1 MFIFFVSIFS
11 ITLIRLEDEKFEKI
25 NFSFL
30 AFIKKLKGKDF
41 VYLTTALIIS
51 VIADY
56 YLFKLDAISRKNN
69 SGSVSVEWIHGIIF
83 LFRIYLPLILFSIA
97 KYKALTIKK
106 VTLSL
111 KNTFFLFIALWL
123 FNEFAYEV
131 SMSVRAHIFE
141 LILIPFPDDKQYF
154 VESILGLVLVSF
166 YFLGYHSAMTN
177 SLNLLT
183 QDNSDEETQQQQ
195 WVCSKWGATN
205 KQSAVDFT

>member
-1 MFIFFVSIFS
+1 VFIFFVSIFS

-183 QDNSDEETQQQQ
+183 QDNSDEETQQPTMGLQQ
-195 WVCSKWGATN
+195 VGR
-205 KQSAVDFT
+205 DE

>member
-166 YFLGYHSAMTN
+166 YFLGYQSAMTN

-183 QDNSDEETQQQQ
+183 QDNSDEETQQPTMGLQQ
-195 WVCSKWGATN
+195 VGR
-205 KQSAVDFT
+205 DE

>member
-183 QDNSDEETQQQQ
+183 QDNSDEETQQPTMGLQQ
-195 WVCSKWGATN
+195 VGR
-205 KQSAVDFT
+205 DE

>member
-1 MFIFFVSIFS
+1 VFIFFVSIFS

-166 YFLGYHSAMTN
+166 YFLGYQSAMTN

-183 QDNSDEETQQQQ
+183 QDNSDEETQQPTMGLQQ
-195 WVCSKWGATN
+195 VGR
-205 KQSAVDFT
+205 DE